1 MIKAKNNTN
10 YKTLKC
16 ASAFSGIGAVEQ
28 ALKNIGVSHTNEFM
42 IEIDKFA
49 RQTFLENH
57 SVNNVFED
65 ITAIDTKK
73 LPEMDLFTFG
83 SPCQSYSQQGLRMGM
98 EDTRGT
104 LIYNGLSTIR
114 DKQPKYF
121 IYENVRGLVNHD
133 KGNTFKVIKAAF
145 DELDYNIKYE
155 ILNAKN
161 YGAAQ
166 NRERLFV
173 VGIRKDVKQTFEFPK
188 PRPVSNCVNNYISTA
203 KDIKYKLFDAS
214 NRVAF
219 NEKRATDIKKPFQLP
234 HVRYLADK
242 RIISSEGISPCLTA
256 IGSGSKTKFY
266 DTKNKLFRYL
276 TEDELVGIQ
285 GFPKDFKFSVSKT
298 QQRKQLGNSIYVGV
312 LEEILSSLLLDYI
325 PTKKVSKATPKSANF
340 IHWMGGKQRLLPV
353 LREKVPANFNNYFE
367 PFVGGGAL
375 LLELAP
381 NQAHISD
388 MNEELILTYKVIK
401 HNVEELISELRTHKF
416 NEEYYNNIRSLDRN
430 ADNFSKLSDIKR
442 ASRFIYL
449 TKTGF
454 NGLWRVNQK
463 NQNNVGYNKKDKD
476 VDFGADNLR
485 GISQKLQNMTIEYED
500 FSAIKKEIKRGDF
513 IYLDPPYLNSTQ
525 NYTREGFSLANHI
538 ELKELCDY
546 IDSVGAYFLL
556 SNSNNET
563 TRELY
568 NNFNIDYVDM
578 RQNINPDKSKRE
590 NTKEILVSNYSSYKV
605 VNNVYTPILEVA

>member
-1 MIKAKNNTN
+1 MIKAQNNPN

-65 ITAIDTKK
+65 VTAVDTKN
-73 LPEMDLFTFG
+73 LPDMDLFTFG
-83 SPCQSYSQQGLRMGM
+83 SPCQSFSQQGKRMGM

-104 LIYNGLSTIR
+104 LIYNGLKVIQ
-114 DKQPKYF
+114 DKQPKHF
-121 IYENVRGLVNHD
+121 IYENVGGLVNHD
-133 KGNTFKVIKAAF
+133 KGNTFKVIKSAF
-145 DELDYNIKYE
+145 EELNYNIQYQ
-155 ILNAKN
+155 IMNAKN
-161 YGAAQ
+161 FGAAQ
-166 NRERLFV
+166 NRERLFI
-173 VGIRKDVKQTFEFPK
+173 VGIRKDIKQTFEFPQPK
-188 PRPVSNCVNNYISTA
+188 PVSNCVNNYISTA
-203 KDIKYKLFDAS
+203 KDIKYKLYDAS
-214 NRVAF
+214 NRVDFYEA
-219 NEKRATDIKKPFQLP
+219 RITDIKKLFVLP
-234 HVRYLADK
+234 HLKFQSDK
-242 RIISSEGISPCLTA
+242 RIISTDGISPCLT
-256 IGSGSKTKFY
+256 SQGSKTKFY
-266 DTKNKLFRYL
+266 DTKNKLYRYL
-276 TEDELVGIQ
+276 TEDEQVAIQ
-285 GFPKDFKFSVSKT
+285 GFPPKFIFPVSKT

-312 LEEILSSLLLDYI
+312 LEEILSSLLSDYI
-325 PTKKVSKATPKSANF
+325 PTKEVSRATLKPANF

-401 HNVEELISELRTHKF
+401 HNVEELITELNTHKF
-416 NEEYYNNIRSLDRN
+416 NEDYYNNIRSLDRN
-430 ADNFSKLSDIKR
+430 AEEFSKLADTKR

-463 NQNNVGYNKKDKD
+463 NQNNVGYNKKDKNI
-476 VDFGADNLR
+476 DFGADNLR
-485 GISQKLQNMTIEYED
+485 MISQKLQNMTIEYED
-500 FSAIKKEIKRGDF
+500 FTAIKKEIKRGDF

-525 NYTREGFSLANHI
+525 NYTKEGFSLEKHI

-546 IDSVGAYFLL
+546 INSVGAYFLL

-568 NNFNIDYVDM
+568 NSFNIDYVDM

-590 NTKEILVSNYSSYKV
+590 NTKEILVSNYTNKA
-605 VNNVYTPILEVA
+605 VNSPIFNAMEVA